1 MSSIVLDGKLCLI
14 MNNLVGNKLKILRKN
29 KKMSQEE
36 VADLLGISQSAYA
49 RMESGESSSWANYIL
64 KICEVFAIF
73 PEELLKVEDLNLDAD
88 RKEDP
93 SGETGTHLSDKVIEQ
108 YEERIKELRKII
120 KKLKKERKLK

>member
-1 MSSIVLDGKLCLI
+1 

-36 VADLLGISQSAYA
+36 VADFLGISQSAYA

-73 PEELLKVEDLNLDAD
+73 PEELLKVEDLKPDAD
-88 RKEDP
+88 QKEDP
-93 SGETGTHLSDKVIEQ
+93 SRETGTHLSDKVIEQ